1 MPVGVGDPLPETV
14 VAVVLMLALTAYA
27 VLGGADFG
35 GGVWDL
41 LARGPRA
48 EAQRQAIARAMGPVW
63 EANHVWLIFALVL
76 LFTAFPRA
84 YSSLG
89 VALFVPFHLVLA
101 GIVLRGAAFV
111 FRAPAA
117 TAAGPQRAWASVF
130 GAASTITPFLL
141 GATLAAVSSGGIR
154 VDADGTVTVDA
165 VYAWFSPFSLLVGA
179 LTVALFAYLAAVYL
193 TVETRGALQEDFRR
207 RALGAGL
214 AVAVLAAVLLPLA
227 PRTAPHLWELL
238 SERGRPL
245 VAAGA
250 ALAAL
255 SAWLVWRRRF
265 LLARVAAV
273 AEVVVL
279 LWGWALGQWPYLIY
293 PDVTVF
299 NAAAPDP
306 ILRFAL
312 WVTPVGLLILI
323 PSLWLL
329 FAVFKGD
336 NPQAD
341 EPVGS
346 PGRQADEAAPHP
358 RPLADPPVARPAL
371 RRDAAAA
378 SPAPHADEPA
388 VDPAFQG
395 EPQAERARGGAPSGR
410 TGR

>member
-1 MPVGVGDPLPETV
+1 MPVMTGDPVPETV

-27 VLGGADFG
+27 VLAGADFG

-117 TAAGPQRAWASVF
+117 TASGPQRAWASVF

-154 VDADGTVTVDA
+154 VADDGAVTVNA

-193 TVETRGALQEDFRR
+193 AVETGGELQEDFRR
-207 RALGAGL
+207 RALGAGV

-227 PRTAPHLWELL
+227 PRTAPHLWELV
-238 SERGRPL
+238 SARGRLL
-245 VAAGA
+245 VATGA
-250 ALAAL
+250 VLAIL
-255 SAWLVWRRRF
+255 SGWLVWQRRF

-312 WVTPVGLLILI
+312 WATPVGLLILI

-329 FAVFKGD
+329 FAVFKGE
-336 NPQAD
+336 NPQAG
-341 EPVGS
+341 EPAGALDPR
-346 PGRQADEAAPHP
+346 PGRVVGALEP
-358 RPLADPPVARPAL
+358 RPGR
-371 RRDAAAA
+371 AAAA
-378 SPAPHADEPA
+378 PERGRVAPAEAPDA
-388 VDPAFQG
+388 
-395 EPQAERARGGAPSGR
+395 GGAPRLTAAWWSR
-410 TGR
+410 RLRSSRRLPDRP

>member
-1 MPVGVGDPLPETV
+1 MPETV

-154 VDADGTVTVDA
+154 VAPDGSVSTNA
-165 VYAWFSPFSLLVGA
+165 LHAWFSPFSLLVGA
-179 LTVALFAYLAAVYL
+179 LAVALFAYLAAVYL
-193 TVETRGALQEDFRR
+193 AVETRGALQEDFRR
-207 RALGAGL
+207 RALGAGI
-214 AVAVLAAVLLPLA
+214 AVAVLAGALLPLA
-227 PRTAPHLWELL
+227 PRTAPHLWELV
-238 SERGRPL
+238 SERGRVL
-245 VAAGA
+245 VATGA
-250 ALAAL
+250 ALALL
-255 SAWLVWRRRF
+255 SGWLVWRRYF
-265 LLARVAAV
+265 LLARVTAV

-312 WVTPVGLLILI
+312 WATPAGLLILI

-329 FAVFKGD
+329 FAVFKGE
-336 NPQAD
+336 NPQAG
-341 EPVGS
+341 EPPGALDPRTNPARPGAGIAAGS
-346 PGRQADEAAPHP
+346 PAAGAATAGQPTAGPVRGDGGGRGRPAGPAGP
-358 RPLADPPVARPAL
+358 RPLGQDGGP
-371 RRDAAAA
+371 D
-378 SPAPHADEPA
+378 
-388 VDPAFQG
+388 G
-395 EPQAERARGGAPSGR
+395 ARG
-410 TGR
+410 T